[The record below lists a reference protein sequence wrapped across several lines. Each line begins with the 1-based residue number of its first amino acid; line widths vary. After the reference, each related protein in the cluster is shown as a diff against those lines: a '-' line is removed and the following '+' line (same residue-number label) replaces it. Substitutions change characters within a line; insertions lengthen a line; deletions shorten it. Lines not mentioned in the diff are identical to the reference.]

1 MRKPIATA
9 VLPGAGAVARR
20 FVDTAALPVPE
31 QPKKTQRR
39 FEIAEREEEAQ
50 VFNRHPHRIARRAL
64 IGAGL
69 AVPFAGP
76 FRPALAQGAYPS
88 RPVRVIVPWAPGGA
102 VDTLA
107 RRISQKLSEQLGQ
120 TFVVENKSGAT
131 GTIGAGEAARA
142 APDGYTL
149 LAMDNTYA
157 MLPYLFSRLPFDQAA
172 AFQPITVTAFSPVL
186 LAVGEKSPYRDL
198 ASLIAAAKRD
208 PEKLTYG
215 TGGIGSAPHFATL
228 AFERAAGVKLYH
240 VPYRGAGEAV
250 IGVLSGNVDLVM
262 LSPGSALGNIRGGQ
276 LRPLA
281 ISGDRRVTAL
291 PDVPTFTEAGLQGFS
306 VINWSG
312 LAAPKGTPDAI
323 VGQLHREVVRAL
335 AAPDMKAFIADL
347 GSEPGGIAPAAFSA
361 LLTEEAARWREV
373 AAAGGIERQ

>member
-1 MRKPIATA
+1 VSVCRRHHISRRILLGTA
-9 VLPGAGAVARR
+9 LGGL
-20 FVDTAALPVPE
+20 ALPC
-31 QPKKTQRR
+31 
-39 FEIAEREEEAQ
+39 
-50 VFNRHPHRIARRAL
+50 
-64 IGAGL
+64 
-69 AVPFAGP
+69 
-76 FRPALAQGAYPS
+76 LAQSQSDYPS

-107 RRISQKLSEQLGQ
+107 RRISQKLAEQLGQ
-120 TFVVENKSGAT
+120 SIVVENKSGAT
-131 GTIGAGEAARA
+131 GTIGAAEAARA

-157 MLPYLFSRLPFDQAA
+157 MLPYLFSRLPFDHAT
-172 AFQPITVTAFSPVL
+172 AFRPITVTAFSPIL

-198 ASLIAAAKRD
+198 ASLVAAAKRE

-215 TGGIGSAPHFATL
+215 TGGMGSAPHFATL

-262 LSPGSALGNIRGGQ
+262 ISPGSALGNIRGGQ

-281 ISGDRRVTAL
+281 ISGDHRVAAL
-291 PDVPTFTEAGLQGFS
+291 PDVPTFGEAGLPGFG

-312 LAAPKGTPDAI
+312 LAAPKGTPNAI
-323 VGQLHREVVRAL
+323 VQRLHQEAIRAL
-335 AAPDMKAFIADL
+335 AAPDMKAFIAEL
-347 GSEPGGIAPAAFSA
+347 GSEPGGITPEAFSQ
-361 LLTEEAARWREV
+361 LLTEEAARWREI
-373 AAAGGIERQ
+373 AASGGIERQ

>member
-1 MRKPIATA
+1 M
-9 VLPGAGAVARR
+9 
-20 FVDTAALPVPE
+20 ALP
-31 QPKKTQRR
+31 
-39 FEIAEREEEAQ
+39 
-50 VFNRHPHRIARRAL
+50 RRAL
-64 IGAGL
+64 SQ
-69 AVPFAGP
+69 PD
-76 FRPALAQGAYPS
+76 YPN

-107 RRISQKLSEQLGQ
+107 RRISQKLSDGMGR

-131 GTIGAGEAARA
+131 GTIGAAEAARA

-157 MLPYLFSRLPFDQAA
+157 MLPYLFSRLPFDQAT

-198 ASLIAAAKRD
+198 GSLIADARKD

-240 VPYRGAGEAV
+240 VPFRGAGEAV
-250 IGVLSGNVDLVM
+250 IGVLSNNVDLVM

-281 ISGDRRVTAL
+281 ISGDRRVAAL
-291 PDVPTFTEAGLQGFS
+291 PDVPTFPEAGLPGFG

-312 LAAPKGTPDAI
+312 LAAPKGTPEAI
-323 VGQLHREVVRAL
+323 VQRLHAEVVRAL
-335 AAPDMKAFIADL
+335 AAPDMAGFVAEL
-347 GSEPGGIAPAAFSA
+347 GSEPGGITPAAFGQ
-361 LLTEEAARWREV
+361 LLGDEAARWRDV
-373 AAAGGIERQ
+373 AASGGIERQ

>member
-1 MRKPIATA
+1 MCRPPR
-9 VLPGAGAVARR
+9 LSRR
-20 FVDTAALPVPE
+20 LLLGAALGGP
-31 QPKKTQRR
+31 
-39 FEIAEREEEAQ
+39 
-50 VFNRHPHRIARRAL
+50 AL
-64 IGAGL
+64 
-69 AVPFAGP
+69 P
-76 FRPALAQGAYPS
+76 RPALAQAAYPA

-107 RRISQKLSEQLGQ
+107 RRVSQKLSEQLGQ

-131 GTIGAGEAARA
+131 GTIGAAEAARA
-142 APDGYTL
+142 APDGHTL

-157 MLPYLFSRLPFDQAA
+157 MLPYLFSRLPFDQAE
-172 AFQPITVTAFSPVL
+172 AFRPVTVTAFSPIL

-198 ASLIAAAKRD
+198 ASLMAAAKKE

-215 TGGIGSAPHFATL
+215 TGGMGSAPHFATL

-240 VPYRGAGEAV
+240 VPFRGAGEAV

-262 LSPGSALGNIRGGQ
+262 VSPGSALGNIRGGQ

-281 ISGDRRVTAL
+281 ISGEHRVAAL
-291 PDVPTFTEAGLQGFS
+291 PDVPTFGEAGLPGFG

-312 LAAPKGTPDAI
+312 LAAPRGTPDA
-323 VGQLHREVVRAL
+323 VVERLHGEVVRAL

-347 GSEPGGIAPAAFSA
+347 GSEPGGIAPAAFGR
-361 LLTEEAARWREV
+361 LLVEEAARWRDV
-373 AAAGGIERQ
+373 AASGGIERQ

>member
-1 MRKPIATA
+1 MAHDR
-9 VLPGAGAVARR
+9 LPSISRRTLLGAGMASL
-20 FVDTAALPVPE
+20 ALPLV
-31 QPKKTQRR
+31 
-39 FEIAEREEEAQ
+39 
-50 VFNRHPHRIARRAL
+50 
-64 IGAGL
+64 
-69 AVPFAGP
+69 
-76 FRPALAQGAYPS
+76 RPALAQDGYPA
-88 RPVRVIVPWAPGGA
+88 RPVRVVVPWAPGGA

-107 RRISQKLSEQLGQ
+107 RRLSQKLSEQMGQ
-120 TFVVENKSGAT
+120 PFVVENKSGAT

-157 MLPYLFSRLPFDQAA
+157 MLPYLFSRLPFDFET
-172 AFQPITVTAFSPVL
+172 AFRPVTVTAFSPVL

-198 ASLIAAAKRD
+198 ASLIAAAKKN

-215 TGGIGSAPHFATL
+215 TGGMGSAPHFSTL

-281 ISGDRRVTAL
+281 ISGAHRVAAL
-291 PDVPTFTEAGLQGFS
+291 PEVPTFGEAGLPGFS

-312 LAAPKGTPDAI
+312 LAAPKGTPNA
-323 VGQLHREVVRAL
+323 VVQRLQQEAARAL
-335 AAPDMKAFIADL
+335 EAPDMKGFIADL
-347 GSEPGGIAPAAFSA
+347 GSEPGGIAPDAFA
-361 LLTEEAARWREV
+361 RLIQEETVRWRDV
-373 AAAGGIERQ
+373 AAAGGIEKQ

>member
-1 MRKPIATA
+1 M
-9 VLPGAGAVARR
+9 
-20 FVDTAALPVPE
+20 
-31 QPKKTQRR
+31 
-39 FEIAEREEEAQ
+39 
-50 VFNRHPHRIARRAL
+50 FNRHTHRIARRAL
-64 IGAGL
+64 LGAGL
-69 AVPFAGP
+69 VAPFSGTL
-76 FRPALAQGAYPS
+76 RPALAQVEYPS

-107 RRISQKLSEQLGQ
+107 RRVAQKLSEAMGQ
-120 TFVVENKSGAT
+120 SFVVENKSGAT

-157 MLPYLFSRLPFDQAA
+157 MLPYLFSRLPFDQAT
-172 AFQPITVTAFSPVL
+172 AFQPISVTAFSPIL

-198 ASLIAAAKRD
+198 ASLIAAAKKD

-262 LSPGSALGNIRGGQ
+262 ISPGSALGNIRGGQ

-281 ISGDRRVTAL
+281 ISGNHRVSAL
-291 PDVPTFTEAGLQGFS
+291 PDLPTFAEAGLPGYS

-323 VGQLHREVVRAL
+323 IQRLHAEMARAL
-335 AAPDMKAFIADL
+335 DAPDMKAFIAEL
-347 GSEPGGIAPAAFSA
+347 GSEPGGITPAAFLQ
-361 LLTEEAARWREV
+361 LLTEEAARWRDV
-373 AAAGGIERQ
+373 AASGGIERQ

>member
-1 MRKPIATA
+1 M
-9 VLPGAGAVARR
+9 
-20 FVDTAALPVPE
+20 
-31 QPKKTQRR
+31 
-39 FEIAEREEEAQ
+39 
-50 VFNRHPHRIARRAL
+50 FNRHPHRIARRAL

>member
-1 MRKPIATA
+1 M
-9 VLPGAGAVARR
+9 
-20 FVDTAALPVPE
+20 
-31 QPKKTQRR
+31 
-39 FEIAEREEEAQ
+39 
-50 VFNRHPHRIARRAL
+50 FNRRPHCIARRAL
-64 IGAGL
+64 LGAGL
-69 AVPFAGP
+69 AAPFVGAL
-76 FRPALAQGAYPS
+76 RPALAQGDYPS

-107 RRISQKLSEQLGQ
+107 RRISQKLSEAMGQ

-131 GTIGAGEAARA
+131 GTIGAAEAARA

-157 MLPYLFSRLPFDQAA
+157 MLPYLFSRLPFDQAT
-172 AFQPITVTAFSPVL
+172 AFQPVTVTAFSPVL

-198 ASLIAAAKRD
+198 ASLIAAAKKD

-228 AFERAAGVKLYH
+228 AFERAADVKLYH

-250 IGVLSGNVDLVM
+250 IGVLSGSVDLVM

-281 ISGDRRVTAL
+281 ISGDRRVAAL
-291 PDVPTFTEAGLQGFS
+291 PEVPTFTEAGLRGFG

-312 LAAPKGTPDAI
+312 LAAPKGTPDTI
-323 VGQLHREVVRAL
+323 VGRLQGEVARAL
-335 AAPDMKAFIADL
+335 ATPDMKAFIAEL

-361 LLTEEAARWREV
+361 LLAEEAARWREV

>member
-1 MRKPIATA
+1 LLTLSR
-9 VLPGAGAVARR
+9 PGCQN
-20 FVDTAALPVPE
+20 DI
-31 QPKKTQRR
+31 KKTQRR
-39 FEIAEREEEAQ
+39 FGITDREEEAQ
-50 VFNRHPHRIARRAL
+50 VFNRRLHRMTRRGL

-69 AVPFAGP
+69 SAPLAGFA
-76 FRPALAQGAYPS
+76 RPALAQGEYPS
-88 RPVRVIVPWAPGGA
+88 RTVRVIVPWAPGGA

-107 RRISQKLSEQLGQ
+107 RRIGQKLTDALGQ
-120 TFVVENKSGAT
+120 SFVVENKSGAT
-131 GTIGAGEAARA
+131 GTIGAAEAARA

-157 MLPYLFSRLPFDQAA
+157 MLPYLFSRLPFDQAT
-172 AFQPITVTAFSPVL
+172 AFQPITITAFSPVL

-198 ASLIAAAKRD
+198 TSLITAAKKD

-215 TGGIGSAPHFATL
+215 TGGIGSAPHFSTL

-240 VPYRGAGEAV
+240 VPFRGAGEAV
-250 IGVLSGNVDLVM
+250 IGVLSNNVDLVL

-281 ISGDRRVTAL
+281 ISGDRRVAAL
-291 PDVPTFTEAGLQGFS
+291 PDVPTFAEAGLPGFG

-312 LAAPKGTPDAI
+312 LATPKGTPGA
-323 VGQLHREVVRAL
+323 VVERLYQAAVRAL
-335 AAPDMKAFIADL
+335 DAPDMKAFIADL
-347 GSEPGGIAPAAFSA
+347 GSEPGGIAPAAFSH

-373 AAAGGIERQ
+373 AASGGIERQ